1 MSTLK
6 PFSESP
12 SSMATGE
19 IERSRY
25 TLISSTPA
33 PVSPLRG
40 PGMGHLHK
48 SKDILQASNLPV
60 KLPNL
65 DVRKTGKSEGGEQI
79 PMEAGSNI
87 RKNLRSVGLQV
98 ALEGRADRSMSDA
111 SSEISTDIESLSVTN
126 DDEEK
131 QALWQVFAAR
141 YTSTMPLIAAPA
153 LIDNT
158 ADTNLGVDGLAS
170 DEAIPSTVFNLS
182 EDRYNVPVA
191 MGLAKGS
198 IHPKTPEHKSKVGA
212 VPGKRKQQK
221 QQDFSPTPPEWLST
235 EQKCDWS
242 SRQHRKLS
250 RPLHLFSS
258 VRTHTTVLHTLFRVP
273 KIVAEAR
280 FRSLSHRRDLE
291 S

>member
-1 MSTLK
+1 
-6 PFSESP
+6 
-12 SSMATGE
+12 MATE
-19 IERSRY
+19 EPERSRY

-33 PVSPLRG
+33 PVSPLPG
-40 PGMGHLHK
+40 PRMGHLHK

-87 RKNLRSVGLQV
+87 RKNLGSMGLQV
-98 ALEGRADRSMSDA
+98 AMEGRADRSMSDA

-141 YTSTMPLIAAPA
+141 YTSTMLLIAAPA
-153 LIDNT
+153 LIDNR
-158 ADTNLGVDGLAS
+158 ADRLS
-170 DEAIPSTVFNLS
+170 QHEAIPSTVFSLS

-191 MGLAKGS
+191 NSLAKGT
-198 IHPKTPEHKSKVGA
+198 IYPKSPEHKSKVGA

-221 QQDFSPTPPEWLST
+221 QQGFSPTPPEWLST

-250 RPLHLFSS
+250 RPLHLFTNGKDTYYRPTYTFSS
-258 VRTHTTVLHTLFRVP
+258 P
-273 KIVAEAR
+273 KNC
-280 FRSLSHRRDLE
+280 S
-291 S
+291 